1 MVRYLHSIL
10 LAGLLAGVLALGLGV
25 GAAATAPMEPLVPP
39 KAPTEP
45 SDPETN
51 GEMYGWGTG
60 GASLVYDR
68 SVWYVREKKTRGI
81 NSGEW
86 QSETYNEHGDIVG
99 RAYSSGKELHFRH
112 CYTPDGALLSDA
124 SQSCVYD
131 EQGRLIDYTNLV
143 DDIWMGGPIRYHF
156 TYRYGT
162 DAEGR
167 TYGEKV
173 DADTGLPLLRTTFDA
188 QDRPIQIVDLDKNGN
203 ATDDGVQYTYD
214 AAGRLTKREIW
225 GHNTCTWSYDDAGHL
240 IAYTDTPSWGEPVR
254 VRYDYDD
261 RGCFLGAYYGDS
273 TTPRTTFHYDAQGRL
288 ISWERDEYS
297 CRYTYN
303 EKGQLLR
310 ATSEDG
316 RWQEFSYDAEGRTAS
331 IRSDSAETT
340 YRYARY
346 GSFLDVDESDWYA
359 PYIQSMADKGLLK
372 GMEDGTFAPNANM
385 TVAEAITLAVRMAAD
400 EGQSFRQGQPWY
412 QVYIDWAK
420 THDLP
425 WEYADYN
432 AKITRTEFAQLFAAV
447 YRSSETM
454 QKTVQPI
461 NTVPDGSIPDV
472 AMDDAN
478 AADIYLLYRLG
489 VLAGSDEAHHFA
501 PDSQILRSEVAAI
514 ACRLLN
520 EGRQSFSIT

>member
-25 GAAATAPMEPLVPP
+25 GAAATAPMEPFVPP

-99 RAYSSGKELHFRH
+99 RAYSSGKKLHFRH

-225 GHNTCTWSYDDAGHL
+225 GRNTCTWSYDDAGHL

-372 GMEDGTFAPNANM
+372 GMEDGTFSPNANM

-400 EGQSFRQGQPWY
+400 EGSILIGQRRTICRGSTPTTTRRSPGLSLPSSSRQC
-412 QVYIDWAK
+412 I
-420 THDLP
+420 
-425 WEYADYN
+425 
-432 AKITRTEFAQLFAAV
+432 AAV
-447 YRSSETM
+447 RQCRKRCSRSTPCRTAPSPMWRWTMRTRRTSTCSTVWASWRAAMRRTTLRQTARSS
-454 QKTVQPI
+454 
-461 NTVPDGSIPDV
+461 V
-472 AMDDAN
+472 ARWQQSPAVCSTR
-478 AADIYLLYRLG
+478 AARASLSHDKL
-489 VLAGSDEAHHFA
+489 F
-501 PDSQILRSEVAAI
+501 
-514 ACRLLN
+514 
-520 EGRQSFSIT
+520 ITLI